1 MGGLKGARDCVF
13 SSGRPCAA
21 ALSWHVFFQT
31 AEIESGQ

>member
-13 SSGRPCAA
+13 SAGRPRAV

-31 AEIESGQ
+31 AEIELGQ